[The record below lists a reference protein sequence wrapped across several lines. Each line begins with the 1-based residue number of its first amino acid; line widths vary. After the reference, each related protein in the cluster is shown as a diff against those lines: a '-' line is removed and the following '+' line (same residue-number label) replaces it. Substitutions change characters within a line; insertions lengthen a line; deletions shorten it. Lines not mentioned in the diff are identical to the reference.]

1 MHTNTAPSA
10 RNNRSN
16 ETILQN
22 ALFTPQILKPWTE
35 KDTPKSYGFQ
45 NNNNLFE
52 VLIPQPYNAIN
63 RTKNEKEEILIDLS
77 DDDSQSKSEN
87 IVQNEMK
94 DFFPAKQNYN
104 LIDLYE
110 DILATPQCINKNSNN
125 LDHINSRNL
134 SSNTEINLMVRNES
148 AKSPSCLDDLLHS
161 HVQLKENVKST
172 ELTNYAQ
179 EIDFIKKIND
189 IPSSNM
195 KTPSVEDQS
204 NIFDKIISND
214 FYCIKSTADLQ
225 TQNQYNPNI
234 KFYNNSEESDT
245 TASEDIDEMIDEVL
259 NMKILANTTLTN
271 EHKIQG
277 RFNEKNDMAELVI
290 HNHSQ
295 PFKSI
300 IKTATS
306 SKCNG
311 FQPKP
316 IICSENDTETSSVD
330 IDDLIDD
337 LIAMKTIDVIKVN
350 IDQAKI
356 KNKESDSDCLTGDL
370 LSTSS
375 TDSAHSTTEVSKYEK
390 VVLAN

>member
-1 MHTNTAPSA
+1 
-10 RNNRSN
+10 
-16 ETILQN
+16 
-22 ALFTPQILKPWTE
+22 
-35 KDTPKSYGFQ
+35 
-45 NNNNLFE
+45 
-52 VLIPQPYNAIN
+52 
-63 RTKNEKEEILIDLS
+63 
-77 DDDSQSKSEN
+77 
-87 IVQNEMK
+87 
-94 DFFPAKQNYN
+94 
-104 LIDLYE
+104 
-110 DILATPQCINKNSNN
+110 
-125 LDHINSRNL
+125 
-134 SSNTEINLMVRNES
+134 MVRNES